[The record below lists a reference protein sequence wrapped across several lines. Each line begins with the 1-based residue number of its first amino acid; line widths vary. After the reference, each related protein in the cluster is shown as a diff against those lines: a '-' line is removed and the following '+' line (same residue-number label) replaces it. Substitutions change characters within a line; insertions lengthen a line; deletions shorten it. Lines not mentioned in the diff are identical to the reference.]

1 MLQRLYLALLI
12 TIPFLIISDAPAP
25 EKLVYFSSELRE
37 LKENFTKLKEEL
49 DYTRQEL
56 ARLHEGSN
64 HLTEGKARNIITQ
77 VT

>member
-25 EKLVYFSSELRE
+25 EKLVYFSELRE

-56 ARLHEGSN
+56 ARLREGSK
-64 HLTEGKARNIITQ
+64 HLTEGKARNITTQ